1 MKSIISAISANY
13 QAGSFNLCD
22 MMKKRSANL
31 YEKMK
36 TGLEELK
43 EEGLPKQEML
53 KKAVLTVQQYL
64 DELKELVDRYSFANE
79 GEEIWFF
86 KSEKPRFYRW
96 LIFYSELLNIDSTK
110 PLGKG
115 EKIKGH
121 YREQMRYINRFY
133 RSHEFQYQYYRL
145 GTDQLD
151 HLFFLRGAS
160 STDLRLSSVPQVDP
174 SFGTGH
180 EYLFSRFRAGE
191 MLQKH
196 LSDLIASEQIPRVT
210 DARGNLDKGRLKW
223 TGESLNLIEVL
234 YGLYSTGQINNG
246 KVELSEVAA
255 AFEYVFQVNL
265 NRYFR
270 RFAEIKQ
277 RKGMSKTRFLD
288 EMREALLKKIDE
300 SDAFRPEKGR

>member
-1 MKSIISAISANY
+1 M
-13 QAGSFNLCD
+13 L
-22 MMKKRSANL
+22 KKRTANL

-36 TGLEELK
+36 AALEKLK
-43 EEGLPKQEML
+43 EEGLPKTEML
-53 KKAVLTVQQYL
+53 KRSVLAVQQHL
-64 DELKELVDRYSFANE
+64 DELKELVDRYSFTDE
-79 GEEIWFF
+79 DEEIWFF

-110 PLGKG
+110 PLGKD

-145 GTDQLD
+145 GTDELD
-151 HLFFLRGAS
+151 RLFFLRGAS
-160 STDLRLSSVPQVDP
+160 SKDLRLSSVPQVDP

-180 EYLFSRFRAGE
+180 EYLFSRFRACE

-196 LSDLIASEQIPRVT
+196 LGDLIACEQNPKVT
-210 DARGNLDKGRLKW
+210 DASGNLNRGRLKW